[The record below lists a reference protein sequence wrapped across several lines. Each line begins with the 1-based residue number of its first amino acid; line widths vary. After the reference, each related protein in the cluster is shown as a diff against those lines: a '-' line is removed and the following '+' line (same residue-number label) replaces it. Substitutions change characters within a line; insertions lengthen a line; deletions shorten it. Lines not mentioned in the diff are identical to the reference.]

1 MTEIE
6 QELAALRHLW
16 GGVYRI
22 TWNGQ
27 FHATHLASSEV
38 LEASSSNE
46 LRALLLANNDQKAN
60 VRSADGNETA
70 AQDS

>member
-16 GGVYRI
+16 GGAYRI

-27 FHATHLASSEV
+27 FRAIHISSEET
-38 LEASSSNE
+38 LGASSSAE
-46 LRALLLANNDQKAN
+46 LRRLLLVHHDQQEPQTG
-60 VRSADGNETA
+60 RPR
-70 AQDS
+70 